1 MLYAIRPLRGG
12 WFAITHL
19 ASGYIAE
26 VTRSRTK
33 ANDLLARYNA
43 NT

>member
-1 MLYAIRPLRGG
+1 MTYTLITLRGG
-12 WFAITHL
+12 WFAIRHT
-19 ASGYIAE
+19 SGHIAE

-33 ANDLLARYNA
+33 ADALLARYNA

>member
-1 MLYAIRPLRGG
+1 MTYTLVHLSGG
-12 WFAITHL
+12 WFAIRHT
-19 ASGYIAE
+19 SGHIAE